1 MKNFQKGLIALTGK
15 FEYDKEK
22 LEIIK
27 ISGENNWNLDENSF
41 NDNNFKFIT
50 ESDSY
55 IVKEEIIF
63 KVTLKIKE
71 KVETPS
77 EIIFKLVD
85 IVGSNGEKDIFTND
99 SQLVVNVEE
108 EKELIIG
115 DINGDGKVTVTD
127 IAKIKLHFIEK
138 EFLTGKEL
146 MAADINKDGR
156 ITITDVA
163 LLKLIFLGLPIK

>member
-1 MKNFQKGLIALTGK
+1 M
-15 FEYDKEK
+15 
-22 LEIIK
+22 EIIK

-77 EIIFKLVD
+77 EIIFK
-85 IVGSNGEKDIFTND
+85 
-99 SQLVVNVEE
+99 LVVNVEE